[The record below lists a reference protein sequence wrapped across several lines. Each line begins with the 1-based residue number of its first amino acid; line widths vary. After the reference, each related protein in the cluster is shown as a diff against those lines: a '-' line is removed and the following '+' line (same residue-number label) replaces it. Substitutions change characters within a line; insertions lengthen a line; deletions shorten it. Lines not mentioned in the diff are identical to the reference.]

1 MIYILAVI
9 LGFVACVMSFAF
21 EITAGNICH
30 LKHGRQPNAGAALFP
45 TIPVI
50 PLLAVGAAWL
60 LRTSIPAHAVSILVG
75 SFLLFAC
82 LWTISF
88 VRLRAQFRQITTS
101 QPNPAQLGGSANDKS
116 RNA

>member
-1 MIYILAVI
+1 MIYILAVF
-9 LGFVACVMSFAF
+9 LGFVACVMSFAS

-45 TIPVI
+45 TVAVI
-50 PLLAVGAAWL
+50 PLLAICATWL
-60 LRTSIPAHAVSILVG
+60 LRTFLPAHAVSILVG

-82 LWTISF
+82 LWTIFF
-88 VRLRAQFRQITTS
+88 VRLRAQFRRIYAS
-101 QPNPAQLGGSANDKS
+101 QPNQDQLGGKANDKS